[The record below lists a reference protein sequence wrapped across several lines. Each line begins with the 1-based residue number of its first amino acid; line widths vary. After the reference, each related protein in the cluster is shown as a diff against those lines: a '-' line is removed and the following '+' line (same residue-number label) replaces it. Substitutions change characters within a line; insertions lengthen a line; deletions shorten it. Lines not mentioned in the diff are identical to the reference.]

1 MKRSLSENV
10 KKGAAIIGGSILS
23 VYSMWTMISSI
34 PNANAA
40 GTCIVTIFGK
50 QYDVAPLQTSHSGG
64 NVFTCG
70 TDMSSVYQ
78 GMHGTNISK
87 IASFLV
93 NTPTPTPT
101 PVVSPTPT
109 PSPTPVVTPTPGV
122 TPAPTPTPVVTPTPT
137 PTGTVITHSDDSD
150 EHENEEHR
158 GDSDEDD
165 DDKDEHK
172 NSGRTRHH
180 LDELKKEDRRGD
192 SENEDDKKVHSES
205 RNED

>member
-10 KKGAAIIGGSILS
+10 KKGATIIGGSILS

-87 IASFLV
+87 IASFIV
-93 NTPTPTPT
+93 TTPTPTPT
-101 PVVSPTPT
+101 PNPT

-137 PTGTVITHSDDSD
+137 PTGTVITHNDDSD
-150 EHENEEHR
+150 DHENEEHR
-158 GDSDEDD
+158 GDRDEDD

-180 LDELKKEDRRGD
+180 LDELKKEDRRGNR
-192 SENEDDKKVHSES
+192 ENEDDKKVHSES

>member
-23 VYSMWTMISSI
+23 VYSMWTMISNI

-93 NTPTPTPT
+93 TTPTPTPT
-101 PVVSPTPT
+101 PTPNPT

-180 LDELKKEDRRGD
+180 LDELKKEDRKGDRG
-192 SENEDDKKVHSES
+192 NEGDKKVHSES